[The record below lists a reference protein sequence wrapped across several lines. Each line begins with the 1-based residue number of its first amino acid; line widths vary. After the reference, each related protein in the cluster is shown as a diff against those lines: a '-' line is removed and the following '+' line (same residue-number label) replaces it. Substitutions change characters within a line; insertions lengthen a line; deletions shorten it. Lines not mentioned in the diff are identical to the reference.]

1 MVEWLEGRMVGW
13 MLGRMAEW
21 LHVRRMDSRMIGD

>member
-13 MLGRMAEW
+13 TLGRMDEW